1 MSASLADPSATGINP
16 VAAPERLTFL
26 VVDDDAELRAYV
38 RRCLRGFGKADPL
51 VLDAEDGLAALEV
64 LGRQAVD
71 LIISD
76 VVMPRMD
83 GLALCRALGED
94 EHLRQVPVLLVTGEA
109 PAAARRLAQS
119 AGARGFLAK
128 PFNARKLRA
137 ALEGLLNTI

>member
-1 MSASLADPSATGINP
+1 MSSSFSGPLAAKANHADAVG
-16 VAAPERLTFL
+16 RLTFL

-51 VLDAEDGLAALEV
+51 VLEAGDGQAALGV
-64 LGRQAVD
+64 LDIQAVD

-76 VVMPRMD
+76 MVMPRMD

-94 EHLRQVPVLLVTGEA
+94 DRLRQVPVLLVTGEA
-109 PAAARRLAQS
+109 PAAARRLAQA

-137 ALEGLLNTI
+137 VLERLLAC

>member
-1 MSASLADPSATGINP
+1 MSASLSEPAPHAANH
-16 VAAPERLTFL
+16 VAAPDRLTFL
-26 VVDDDAELRAYV
+26 VVDDDAELRTYV
-38 RRCLRGFGKADPL
+38 RRCLRGFGRADPL
-51 VLDAEDGLAALEV
+51 VLEAEDGQAALEV
-64 LGRQAVD
+64 LGMQAVD

-94 EHLRQVPVLLVTGEA
+94 EQLRQVPVLLVTGEA

-137 ALEGLLNTI
+137 ALEGLLAR

>member
-1 MSASLADPSATGINP
+1 MSASLSEPAANAANH
-16 VAAPERLTFL
+16 VAAPDRLTFL
-26 VVDDDAELRAYV
+26 VVDDDAELRTYV
-38 RRCLRGFGKADPL
+38 RRCLRGFGKTDPL
-51 VLDAEDGLAALEV
+51 VLEAEDGQAALAV
-64 LGRQAVD
+64 LGMQTVD

-137 ALEGLLNTI
+137 ALDALLAR

>member
-1 MSASLADPSATGINP
+1 MSASLVDPS
-16 VAAPERLTFL
+16 VAGANNVEAPDRLTFL
-26 VVDDDAELRAYV
+26 VVDDDAELRTYV
-38 RRCLRGFGKADPL
+38 RRCLRGFGKKDPL
-51 VLDAEDGLAALEV
+51 VLEAEDGQAALDL
-64 LGRQAVD
+64 LGTQAVD

-94 EHLRQVPVLLVTGEA
+94 ENLRQMPVLLVTGEA

-128 PFNARKLRA
+128 PFNARKLSA
-137 ALEGLLNTI
+137 ALEGLLNTF